1 MENKE
6 THVGEKVESKYNQ
19 KSIWTLVLS
28 IIGIFGFYLLS
39 YVSVVLGIISIREIK
54 KNKEKNKWMTLA
66 IIGLIVGVLGVIAN
80 VGQYIQKNTDF
91 FTSNKTSETFNTSYV
106 APKTETNLP
115 TQQVSESVKTA
126 TPQTPKATWKYVT
139 SFEGIGMKKLSPFTI
154 TGNKWRI
161 KWSCSTTEGQ
171 FGLSVTGYSVKGG
184 DTGSE
189 IIHTTCPFSGTNQYE
204 PSPGYGGVGAFYLD
218 ILADQYIES
227 QPGWATSWKITVE
240 ELR

>member
-1 MENKE
+1 MENQEKSTVE
-6 THVGEKVESKYNQ
+6 KVGEKYNQ

-28 IIGIFGFYLLS
+28 VAGIFGLYLLS
-39 YVSVVLGIISIREIK
+39 YVAVVLGILSIREIK
-54 KNKEKNKWMTLA
+54 KNKGKGMALA
-66 IIGLIVGVLGVIAN
+66 IIGLVIGALGVIAN
-80 VGQYIQKNTDF
+80 VGQFLQKNTDF
-91 FTSNKTSETFNTSYV
+91 FTANKTSETINTSYV
-106 APKTETNLP
+106 IPKTETNLS
-115 TQQVSESVKTA
+115 TQPISENAKTE
-126 TPQTPKATWKYVT
+126 TPPQPKATWKYVT
-139 SFEGIGMKKLSPFTI
+139 SFEGVGMKKLPPFTI
-154 TGNKWRI
+154 TGSKWRI
-161 KWSCSTTEGQ
+161 KWSCNTTEGQ

-204 PSPGYGGVGAFYLD
+204 PSPGYGGAGAFYLD